1 VFQRAGLYHQDSLV
15 YSRFTY
21 FDRRIAGFQ
30 GTTELDGIGL
40 PKPQFQVSWSIAK
53 IRRRH

>member
-1 VFQRAGLYHQDSLV
+1 MFQRAGLYHQDCLI

-30 GTTELDGIGL
+30 GTTELHGIGL
-40 PKPQFQVSWSIAK
+40 LKPQLQVS
-53 IRRRH
+53 